1 MIDIFD
7 VSESVKRLSSEE
19 VQKQQWMAETM
30 GGFHQFLPFL
40 FQNIS
45 GIVFFMIPCIYLWTK
60 NYRKQSF
67 DIYIVYTQCK
77 TSEIFREFEIE
88 LFQIHC
94 GHSIVTASNS

>member
-19 VQKQQWMAETM
+19 IQKQQWMAETM

-45 GIVFFMIPCIYLWTK
+45 GIVFFYDSLHIFGLKIIENKALIYTLFTLNVK
-60 NYRKQSF
+60 HQKYLENLKSNYSKF
-67 DIYIVYTQCK
+67 IVGTQ
-77 TSEIFREFEIE
+77 
-88 LFQIHC
+88 
-94 GHSIVTASNS
+94 